1 MASAGIL
8 VPKTWAYWRQSVM
21 MTKGLEHKVERAGT
35 VRPAE
40 GSGGSCQCASNL
52 DGMEG
57 SGGSQECIPTGQEA
71 MAQIKTHEI
80 PLEHKETHFP
90 PPHCEGGSKPVRGCP
105 DRLWHLHPW
114 RRSNPSWTWSWAT
127 GSAAV
132 DGLQRCLST

>member
-8 VPKTWAYWRQSVM
+8 VPKTWAYWRESVT

-35 VRPAE
+35 AE
-40 GSGGSCQCASNL
+40 GSGGSCQCALNL

-57 SGGSQECIPTGQEA
+57 SRGSQESIPTGQEA

-90 PPHCEGGSKPVRGCP
+90 PPP
-105 DRLWHLHPW
+105 
-114 RRSNPSWTWSWAT
+114 
-127 GSAAV
+127 
-132 DGLQRCLST
+132 